1 MFDQSDRP
9 TGGEYKTEGDEANQ
23 KPFLSNDVFDPALN
37 FETENSEES
46 WNFFK

>member
-37 FETENSEES
+37 LETENSEES
-46 WNFFK
+46 